1 MSIRWYSDS
10 VHILNAK
17 YQKGFST
24 ALLLQCHVE
33 SCNLKC
39 KTLRNKRGVEWM
51 YRIKEE
57 TDITMILLSILLMFY
72 ILIDQMR
79 ICRVK

>member
-1 MSIRWYSDS
+1 
-10 VHILNAK
+10 
-17 YQKGFST
+17 
-24 ALLLQCHVE
+24 
-33 SCNLKC
+33 
-39 KTLRNKRGVEWM
+39 M